1 MSNYNKKFSVGS
13 ASLAVPYLDY
23 CHALPLVAF
32 GDVKSNIELSLV
44 YNSMLEEENRF
55 NIGDGFKLNLQK
67 KLLINGTTIQLIDSN
82 GNKIACNL
90 PHNGTASH
98 EQPAYS
104 VNDNSHRMLR
114 RTNTGYVLEYPNF
127 NKEVFDSEGKLIGTI
142 DKYGEEMLRFVYD
155 DDDKLTSIV
164 YRPGVSVSYKVL
176 SFTYDSTTS
185 NMTSVSY
192 TAAGTTLLV
201 CNIVAST
208 IGPIVKHYSGV
219 DYMCDSSI
227 AGVYMVSSREKDS
240 DETNEHSNAVICT
253 KSAGEQIGILIVR
266 SGNIVDGNAY
276 KARKLSS
283 DNEIVVMDTTDFYN
297 VKTRVQYENHQ
308 PKYTYEIE
316 DGENPISF
324 TDGTY
329 KGIVSVQGFDSP
341 NGGISPDMGHQL
353 SPSSS
358 GSMYSFEFDEDTPS
372 SKYTGNAVLCG
383 WIAHGSESCAIGLNG
398 REYGFEILQPSQ
410 WQYFMI
416 PFENDSATI
425 SFTNP
430 QNAAFTDVK
439 VVFLDKRLQD
449 IKTSLVSTT
458 LSKTLDLRELRFDN
472 SINGHID
479 TAMSNVT
486 FEDIMKYFIAVKK
499 HNRTNEFY
507 FNDGR
512 NFITNVESIEV
523 HREYGREDGTTV
535 TETYSMSDFDQLTN
549 NVLSQN
555 SVKTE
560 KYLFPEDEEG
570 VFMTVQRP
578 IPPGYL
584 YTKYNVNLDL
594 VERRDISTVPLLT
607 HNYLLESCTRNSLG
621 LITSHTVND
630 NITKQYTY
638 NDNCTKLLS
647 MTDEFSTVTTYTTDD
662 LWGNI
667 TKVTIE
673 GVTETSGLYTNDGA
687 DLKQSTFGADN
698 ECTQNDI
705 SYANGKVSA
714 MSSGGVSYTFGYT
727 TNDLTSIAKNG
738 SVLKNI
744 LYENDYKKV
753 TVTSPT
759 SSSASYSSVAEVDN
773 YGREISVSNRRENT
787 YSLSPYFD
795 ANGNQMDYGDG
806 RGSNTLKS
814 TTDLTN
820 SQITYFGKIDDDTN
834 RIVTKSGASV
844 ISTTNTVKDLAG
856 RVVERDFTNSATG
869 EIKDDINY
877 ATLVYFWDT
886 DNRVYRHDYS
896 VGGSVIA
903 QTENVYDGYRRLSK
917 KTNTVNDID
926 FVKSIWYN
934 KNRVSRVIDTEKV
947 DGEVIDINDISFAYD
962 ALGRIVGE
970 TDSDAGT
977 SKSYVYDMAGRLVR
991 ENNSALN
998 KTYTYVYDSVG
1009 NVTSKKTHAYTTAS
1023 TPGTATA
1030 TTAFSYDLTHPDRLT
1045 SFGGKAITYDQQ
1057 GCPLAYD
1064 GKTYTW
1070 TRGKLTKI
1078 ATGGGTLNPGIKA
1091 IVTPVSSESWTY
1103 TYNGNGQRTEK
1114 GYSYLPAIGQIP
1126 SYNYT
1131 TSSTTKFT
1139 YDHSGRLIQESL
1151 TENYKNTSSLT
1162 TITKYL
1168 YDDSGI
1174 IGMVYGGTTYY
1185 FHRNIQGDVVGVY
1198 NSAGTKVVGF
1208 TYDAY
1213 GNCTVSGDTSLAYRC
1228 KIRYRGCYF
1237 DTETG
1242 LYWVQTRYYN
1252 PQWCRWI
1259 SPASAGNI
1267 APRIAGG
1274 INLYTSYEP
1283 ANKATSPKTSSS
1295 PIRKG
1300 LVSQNAIIKAAN
1312 KAINQQIEKVYETI
1326 HLGPNPIARVLDVSY
1341 TISMASATPR
1351 GFYEFISRGN
1361 EGTKRGVGY
1370 NGNEVYYTDDSVGF
1384 TLQMGNNFYVGVE
1397 FDLTDGITFSA
1408 GAEKDNISAEGSVT
1422 IGPEP
1427 IICAL
1432 AVSAG
1437 AALARSAP
1445 TSIRAGSMPNVF
1457 GGAGMFITQ
1466 RMFEDEYNWAV
1477 AY

>member
-1 MSNYNKKFSVGS
+1 MSNYNKKYSVGS
-13 ASLAVPYLDY
+13 ASLAVPYFDY
-23 CHALPLVAF
+23 YHALPLVAF

-44 YNSMLEEENRF
+44 YNSMLEEENCF

-90 PHNGTASH
+90 PHNGTASY
-98 EQPAYS
+98 ELPAYS

-114 RTNTGYVLEYPNF
+114 RTNTGYVLEYPDF
-127 NKEVFDSEGKLIGTI
+127 NKEVFDSEGKLIGSI

-155 DDDKLTSIV
+155 EDDKLTSIV
-164 YRPGVSVSYKVL
+164 YRPGVSVAYKVL
-176 SFTYDSTTS
+176 SFTYDEETS
-185 NMTSVSY
+185 NMASVSY
-192 TAAGTTLLV
+192 SVAAGDPFLV

-219 DYMCDSSI
+219 DYMCNSSMTGLYI
-227 AGVYMVSSREKDS
+227 VSSKEKDN
-240 DETNEHSNAVICT
+240 DEINEHSNVVLCT
-253 KSAGEQIGILIVR
+253 KNYGEQIGISILR
-266 SGNIVDGNAY
+266 NGNIVDGNIYQAQ
-276 KARKLSS
+276 KLSS

-316 DGENPISF
+316 DGETPISF
-324 TDGTY
+324 TDGMY

-353 SPSSS
+353 SPLIL
-358 GSMYSFEFDEDTPS
+358 GSKYSFKFDEDTPS

-383 WIAHGSESCAIGLNG
+383 WIAHESESCAIGLNG
-398 REYGFEILQPSQ
+398 RVYGFEILQPSQ

-430 QNAAFTDVK
+430 QNAEFADVK

-507 FNDGR
+507 FNGGR

-523 HREYGREDGTTV
+523 HREYVTEDGTTM
-535 TETYSMSDFDQLTN
+535 TETYSMSDFDQLKN

-555 SVKTE
+555 SVKAE

-570 VFMTVQRP
+570 VFMTVQRL
-578 IPPGYL
+578 ILPGYL
-584 YTKYNVNLDL
+584 YTKYNINLDL

-662 LWGNI
+662 MWGNI
-667 TKVTIE
+667 TKATIE
-673 GVTETSGLYTNDGA
+673 GVTETSSLYTDDGA
-687 DLKQSTFGADN
+687 DLKQSTFGDDN

-738 SVLKNI
+738 SVFKNI
-744 LYENDYKKV
+744 SYENDYKKV

-759 SSSASYSSVAEVDN
+759 SSSASYSNVAEVDN

-787 YSLSPYFD
+787 YSLRPYFD

-806 RGSNTLKS
+806 KGSNTLKT
-814 TTDLTN
+814 TTDKTN
-820 SQITYFGKIDDDTN
+820 NQITYFGKIDDDTN

-844 ISTTNTVKDLAG
+844 ISTTNIVKDLAG
-856 RVVERDFTNSATG
+856 RIVERDFTNSATG

-877 ATLVYFWDT
+877 ATLVYFWNT
-886 DNRVYRHDYS
+886 DDRVYRHDYS
-896 VGGSVIA
+896 IGGSIKA
-903 QTENVYDGYRRLSK
+903 QTENVYDGYKRLSE

-926 FVKSIWYN
+926 FEKSIWYN
-934 KNRVSRVIDTEKV
+934 KSRVSRVIDTEKV
-947 DGEVIDINDISFAYD
+947 DGEVIDINDISFTHD
-962 ALGRIVGE
+962 VLGRIVGE

-991 ENNSALN
+991 ENNGALN
-998 KTYTYVYDSVG
+998 KTYTYEYDNVG
-1009 NVTSKKTHAYTTAS
+1009 NVTNRKTYAYTTGDLPSSAS
-1023 TPGTATA
+1023 TTDTL
-1030 TTAFSYDLTHPDRLT
+1030 SYSTTHPDRLT
-1045 SFGGKAITYDQQ
+1045 SYKGKAITYDQQ
-1057 GCPLAYD
+1057 GCPLSYD

-1070 TRGKLTKI
+1070 TRGRLTKI
-1078 ATGGGTLNPGIKA
+1078 VLGVDVSRA
-1091 IVTPVSSESWTY
+1091 ITPIVPVLSSERWEY
-1103 TYNGNGQRTEK
+1103 TYNGNGQRTK
-1114 GYSYLPAIGQIP
+1114 KKYTYIAP
-1126 SYNYT
+1126 S
-1131 TSSTTKFT
+1131 SGGSTIAGILTDETVDYT
-1139 YDHSGRLIQESL
+1139 YDHSGRLVHEK
-1151 TENYKNTSSLT
+1151 TTREFTSGSDSNW
-1162 TITKYL
+1162 TITYL
-1168 YDDSGI
+1168 YDCNTI
-1174 IGMVYGGTTYY
+1174 VGMVLNGVTYY

-1198 NSAGTKVVGF
+1198 DSTGAKVVGF
-1208 TYDAY
+1208 KYDAF
-1213 GNCTVSGDTSLAYRC
+1213 GRCTVSGNTTLAQWC
-1228 KIRYRGCYF
+1228 KIRYRGYYF
-1237 DTETG
+1237 DNETG
-1242 LYWVQTRYYN
+1242 FYWVQTRYYN
-1252 PQWCRWI
+1252 PEWCRWI
-1259 SPASAGNI
+1259 SPDKIGYLDPES
-1267 APRIAGG
+1267 PHG
-1274 INLYTSYEP
+1274 INLYCYCGNDPINYVDPTGCDPILQFFMSLGSYIGM
-1283 ANKATSPKTSSS
+1283 AIASIWDKD
-1295 PIRKG
+1295 IRDDMEAIGWNPFNASETDVLNSKKVSFYKG
-1300 LVSQNAIIKAAN
+1300 VPVFRTDMDRSGSFGAIFLSRGSYDRDGVFHRENDPDTIRHEYGHCMQFLTMDAISYGLMIGLPSWQEWSNRPYYKRPWEITADVLGGVTERTHSQAD
-1312 KAINQQIEKVYETI
+1312 IN
-1326 HLGPNPIARVLDVSY
+1326 
-1341 TISMASATPR
+1341 R
-1351 GFYEFISRGN
+1351 GFWY
-1361 EGTKRGVGY
+1361 
-1370 NGNEVYYTDDSVGF
+1370 
-1384 TLQMGNNFYVGVE
+1384 
-1397 FDLTDGITFSA
+1397 
-1408 GAEKDNISAEGSVT
+1408 
-1422 IGPEP
+1422 
-1427 IICAL
+1427 L
-1432 AVSAG
+1432 AVSA
-1437 AALARSAP
+1437 L
-1445 TSIRAGSMPNVF
+1445 F
-1457 GGAGMFITQ
+1457 GPLGYLFLIG
-1466 RMFEDEYNWAV
+1466 EY
-1477 AY
+1477 

>member
-13 ASLAVPYLDY
+13 ASLAVPYFDY
-23 CHALPLVAF
+23 YHALPLVAF

-67 KLLINGTTIQLIDSN
+67 KLLISGTTIQLIDSN

-90 PHNGTASH
+90 PHNGTASY

-114 RTNTGYVLEYPNF
+114 RTNTGYVLEYPDF
-127 NKEVFDSEGKLIGTI
+127 NKEVFDSEGKLIGSI

-155 DDDKLTSIV
+155 EDDKLTSIV
-164 YRPGVSVSYKVL
+164 YRPGVSVAYKVL
-176 SFTYDSTTS
+176 SFTYDEETS
-185 NMTSVSY
+185 NMASVSY
-192 TAAGTTLLV
+192 SVAAGDPFLV

-219 DYMCDSSI
+219 DYMCNSSMTGLYI
-227 AGVYMVSSREKDS
+227 VSSKEKDS
-240 DETNEHSNAVICT
+240 DEINEHSNVVLCT
-253 KSAGEQIGILIVR
+253 KNYGEQIGISILR
-266 SGNIVDGNAY
+266 NGNIVDGNIYQAQ
-276 KARKLSS
+276 KLSS

-316 DGENPISF
+316 DGETPISF
-324 TDGTY
+324 TDGMY

-383 WIAHGSESCAIGLNG
+383 WIAHGSGSCAIGLNG
-398 REYGFEILQPSQ
+398 RAYGFEILQPNQ

-430 QNAAFTDVK
+430 QNAAFADVK
-439 VVFLDKRLQD
+439 VVFLDKHLQD

-472 SINGHID
+472 IINGHID

-507 FNDGR
+507 FNGGR

-523 HREYGREDGTTV
+523 HREYETEDGTTV
-535 TETYSMSDFDQLTN
+535 TESYSMSDFDQLKN

-555 SVKTE
+555 SVKAE

-570 VFMTVQRP
+570 VFMTVERP
-578 IPPGYL
+578 ILPGYL
-584 YTKYNVNLDL
+584 YTKYNINLDL

-673 GVTETSGLYTNDGA
+673 GVTETNSLYTDDGA

-727 TNDLTSIAKNG
+727 TNDLTNIGKNG
-738 SVLKNI
+738 TVLKNI

-753 TVTSPT
+753 TVTSFT
-759 SSSASYSSVAEVDN
+759 SSSASYSNVAEVDN
-773 YGREISVSNRRENT
+773 YGREISVSNCRENT

-806 RGSNTLKS
+806 KGSNTLKT
-814 TTDLTN
+814 TTDRTN
-820 SQITYFGKIDDDTN
+820 NQTTYFGKIDEDTN
-834 RIVTKSGASV
+834 RIVTKSSTST
-844 ISTTNTVKDLAG
+844 ISTTNIVKDLVG
-856 RVVERDFTNSATG
+856 RVVERTFTNSLTG

-877 ATLVYFWDT
+877 ATFEHIWDA
-886 DNRVYRHDYS
+886 DDRVYRHDYS
-896 VGGSVIA
+896 IGGSVKA
-903 QTENVYDGYRRLSK
+903 QTENVYDGYKRLSK

-934 KNRVSRVIDTEKV
+934 KSRVSRVLDTEKV
-947 DGEVIDINDISFAYD
+947 GGEVIYINDISFTHD
-962 ALGRIVGE
+962 ALGRIVAE

-991 ENNSALN
+991 ENNGALN
-998 KTYTYVYDSVG
+998 KTYTYEYDNVG
-1009 NVTSKKTHAYTTAS
+1009 NVTNRKTYAYTTGDLPSSAS
-1023 TPGTATA
+1023 TTDTL
-1030 TTAFSYDLTHPDRLT
+1030 SYSTTHPDRLT
-1045 SFGGKAITYDQQ
+1045 SFGGKAITYDKQ
-1057 GCPLAYD
+1057 GCPLTYD

-1078 ATGGGTLNPGIKA
+1078 AIGSNTMIKA
-1091 IVTPVSSESWTY
+1091 ITPIVPVLSSERWEY
-1103 TYNGNGQRTEK
+1103 TYNGNGQRTK
-1114 GYSYLPAIGQIP
+1114 KKYTYIAP
-1126 SYNYT
+1126 S
-1131 TSSTTKFT
+1131 SGGSTIAGILTDETVDYT
-1139 YDHSGRLIQESL
+1139 YDHSGRLVQEK
-1151 TENYKNTSSLT
+1151 TTREFTSGSDST
-1162 TITKYL
+1162 WTITYL
-1168 YDDSGI
+1168 YDCNNI
-1174 IGMVYGGTTYY
+1174 VGMVLNGATYY
-1185 FHRNIQGDVVGVY
+1185 FRRNIQGDVVGVY
-1198 NSAGTKVVGF
+1198 DNTGAKVVGF
-1208 TYDAY
+1208 KYDAF
-1213 GNCTVSGDTSLAYRC
+1213 GRCTVSGNTTLAQWC
-1228 KIRYRGCYF
+1228 KIRYRGYYF

-1242 LYWVQTRYYN
+1242 FYWVQTRYYN
-1252 PQWCRWI
+1252 PEWCRWI
-1259 SPASAGNI
+1259 SPDSIGYL
-1267 APRIAGG
+1267 APETVHGL
-1274 INLYTSYEP
+1274 NLYTYCGNDP
-1283 ANKATSPKTSSS
+1283 LNFIDPTGHIAVATIYALFVMGVAVLGGGIDGGLSALTAGQDFGKGFGAGIIGGFFGGVILYLWPKSVVASRFTSSLITNVMNEWFQTGDIDWDNLDYHIADAMVDS
-1295 PIRKG
+1295 Y
-1300 LVSQNAIIKAAN
+1300 LTKAYSYVL
-1312 KAINQQIEKVYETI
+1312 IGS
-1326 HLGPNPIARVLDVSY
+1326 LGQV
-1341 TISMASATPR
+1341 
-1351 GFYEFISRGN
+1351 
-1361 EGTKRGVGY
+1361 
-1370 NGNEVYYTDDSVGF
+1370 
-1384 TLQMGNNFYVGVE
+1384 
-1397 FDLTDGITFSA
+1397 
-1408 GAEKDNISAEGSVT
+1408 
-1422 IGPEP
+1422 
-1427 IICAL
+1427 
-1432 AVSAG
+1432 
-1437 AALARSAP
+1437 
-1445 TSIRAGSMPNVF
+1445 AGSIGSSIVDTTVDAFQTWLYSRIGIAILVRNSNKKTDQKKIREESYF
-1457 GGAGMFITQ
+1457 F
-1466 RMFEDEYNWAV
+1466 DERGLRRF
-1477 AY
+1477 

>member
-13 ASLAVPYLDY
+13 ASLAVPYFDY
-23 CHALPLVAF
+23 YHALPLVAF

-44 YNSMLEEENRF
+44 YNSMLEEENCF

-90 PHNGTASH
+90 PHNGTASY
-98 EQPAYS
+98 ELPAYS

-114 RTNTGYVLEYPNF
+114 RTNTGYVLEYPDF
-127 NKEVFDSEGKLIGTI
+127 NKEVFDSDGKLIGSI

-155 DDDKLTSIV
+155 GGGKLTSIV

-201 CNIVAST
+201 CNIVAGT
-208 IGPIVKHYSGV
+208 YGPIVKHYSGV
-219 DYMCDSSI
+219 DYECNSSI

-240 DETNEHSNAVICT
+240 DETNEHSNAVLCS
-253 KSAGEQIGILIVR
+253 KSAGEQIGILLLR
-266 SGNIVDGNAY
+266 GENIVDSNICQA
-276 KARKLSS
+276 KKLSS
-283 DNEIVVMDTTDFYN
+283 NNEIVVMDTTDFHN

-316 DGENPISF
+316 DGETPISF
-324 TDGTY
+324 TDGMY

-353 SPSSS
+353 SASFS
-358 GSMYSFEFDEDTPS
+358 GLIYSFEFDEDTPS

-383 WIAHGSESCAIGLNG
+383 WIAHESESCAIGLNG
-398 REYGFEILQPSQ
+398 RAYGFEILQPSQ

-430 QNAAFTDVK
+430 HNAEFADVK

-472 SINGHID
+472 IINGHID

-507 FNDGR
+507 FNGGR

-523 HREYGREDGTTV
+523 HREYETEDGTTV
-535 TETYSMSDFDQLTN
+535 TESYSMSDFDQLTN

-560 KYLFPEDEEG
+560 KYLFPEDEAG

-578 IPPGYL
+578 ILPGYL
-584 YTKYNVNLDL
+584 YTKYNINLDL

-621 LITSHTVND
+621 LITSHTVNG

-667 TKVTIE
+667 TNVTIE
-673 GVTETSGLYTNDGA
+673 GVTETSSSYTDDGA

-727 TNDLTSIAKNG
+727 ANDLTNIGKNG
-738 SVLKNI
+738 TVLKNI
-744 LYENDYKKV
+744 SYDNDYKKV
-753 TVTSPT
+753 TVTSFT
-759 SSSASYSSVAEVDN
+759 SSSASYSNVAEVDN

-806 RGSNTLKS
+806 KGSNTLKT
-814 TTDLTN
+814 TTDKTN
-820 SQITYFGKIDDDTN
+820 NQITYFGKIDDDTN
-834 RIVTKSGASV
+834 RIVTKSGTST
-844 ISTTNTVKDLAG
+844 ISTTNIVKDLAG

-877 ATLVYFWDT
+877 ATLVYFWNT
-886 DNRVYRHDYS
+886 DDRVYRHDYS
-896 VGGSVIA
+896 IGGSIKA
-903 QTENVYDGYRRLSK
+903 QTENVYDGYKRLSE

-926 FVKSIWYN
+926 FEKSIWYN

-947 DGEVIDINDISFAYD
+947 DGEVIDINDISFTHD

-998 KTYTYVYDSVG
+998 KTYTYEYDNVG
-1009 NVTSKKTHAYTTAS
+1009 NVTNRKTYAYTTGDLPSSAS
-1023 TPGTATA
+1023 TTDTL
-1030 TTAFSYDLTHPDRLT
+1030 SYSTTHPDRLI
-1045 SFGGKAITYDQQ
+1045 SFGGKAITYDKQ
-1057 GCPLAYD
+1057 GCPLTYD

-1070 TRGKLTKI
+1070 TRGRLTKI
-1078 ATGGGTLNPGIKA
+1078 VSGVDVSRA
-1091 IVTPVSSESWTY
+1091 ITPIIPVLSSERWEY
-1103 TYNGNGQRTEK
+1103 TYNGNGQRTK
-1114 GYSYLPAIGQIP
+1114 KKYTYIAP
-1126 SYNYT
+1126 S
-1131 TSSTTKFT
+1131 SGGSTIAGILTDETVDYT
-1139 YDHSGRLIQESL
+1139 YDHSGRLVHEK
-1151 TENYKNTSSLT
+1151 TTREFTSGSDST
-1162 TITKYL
+1162 WTITYL
-1168 YDDSGI
+1168 YDSNNI
-1174 IGMVYGGTTYY
+1174 VGMVLNGATYY

-1198 NSAGTKVVGF
+1198 DSTGAKVVGF
-1208 TYDAY
+1208 KYDAF
-1213 GNCTVSGDTSLAYRC
+1213 GRCTVSGNTTLAQWC
-1228 KIRYRGCYF
+1228 KIRYRGYYF
-1237 DTETG
+1237 DNETG
-1242 LYWVQTRYYN
+1242 FYWVQTRYYN
-1252 PQWCRWI
+1252 PEWCRWI
-1259 SPASAGNI
+1259 SPDKITYI
-1267 APRIAGG
+1267 APKNVHG
-1274 INLYTSYEP
+1274 INLYSYCGNDPINLVDPTGQSWESFCAWLRRGWNKITSWVKNSVNDAVEWLIENVGVNLVIG
-1283 ANKATSPKTSSS
+1283 AERATDWEYHW
-1295 PIRKG
+1295 
-1300 LVSQNAIIKAAN
+1300 L
-1312 KAINQQIEKVYETI
+1312 YETE
-1326 HLGPNPIARVLDVSY
+1326 S
-1341 TISMASATPR
+1341 
-1351 GFYEFISRGN
+1351 
-1361 EGTKRGVGY
+1361 GVGY
-1370 NGNEVYYTDDSVGF
+1370 SKSFKNGKPINFFFNIPENPLHFWKWSVGVDV
-1384 TLQMGNNFYVGVE
+1384 NF
-1397 FDLTDGITFSA
+1397 DG
-1408 GAEKDNISAEGSVT
+1408 K
-1422 IGPEP
+1422 
-1427 IICAL
+1427 
-1432 AVSAG
+1432 G
-1437 AALARSAP
+1437 AALEIGGKNAL
-1445 TSIRAGSMPNVF
+1445 TIHDGSMSHEFYASLRGGFGYRSIVQDEGGGYVYHQTQINGPEIYATAVFIYYFLSAVVF
-1457 GGAGMFITQ
+1457 GGIAIL
-1466 RMFEDEYNWAV
+1466 V
-1477 AY
+1477 AA